1 MSIIITPLPRKII
14 KTIVTK
20 EQKNVVIK
28 GMDSEPDF
36 YNREILALSFI
47 SLRQVPQPL
56 SPSIS
61 LPVNIL
67 IIIAPTS

>member
-1 MSIIITPLPRKII
+1 MSTIITPLSRKII

-20 EQKNVVIK
+20 ERQNVVIK

-36 YNREILALSFI
+36 YNLEILALSFI
-47 SLRQVPQPL
+47 SLRQAPQPL
-56 SPSIS
+56 SPSTS
-61 LPVNIL
+61 LPVSML